1 MKDSASKFDGS
12 GVAILLETVNKYIPS
27 KHIFRMADN
36 VGLMENTT
44 QETTSSVN
52 TGNIMHKDKGALG
65 LSDVTTTDTVI
76 LDLPKEVTRNYPT
89 KFIPPG
95 TRFIV
100 SYSNGDITKPVIT
113 GREF

>member
-1 MKDSASKFDGS
+1 MVKPSA
-12 GVAILLETVNKYIPS
+12 LLYIAGPYV
-27 KHIFRMADN
+27 HDYYNPCQRTC
-36 VGLMENTT
+36 NTT
-44 QETTSSVN
+44 GVYGVWRKE
-52 TGNIMHKDKGALG
+52 NIMNKDKGALG